1 MSKMDP
7 LVLVTF
13 SATAILAAVG
23 PSPSPNSISI
33 LGLLVMLQVYLR
45 IFSQKFCRLAATR
58 AALAIGI
65 AISYASTASNTLQS
79 STLSVVIL
87 VAVSALG
94 LAIPI
99 LVVWFDAH
107 YIGKNCWF
115 SWFQLTAFPAFC
127 ASVWGIVSLLSPV
140 GWLFVWSPMTGLGP
154 YAWVSLYLGTRG
166 DRFFC
171 DLRYMSFH
179 SDLDNAERASIVNL
193 PDLVLFRIYVPT
205 TSRCQ
210 YYYHFLCNFTA

>member
-7 LVLVTF
+7 LMLVAF
-13 SATAILAAVG
+13 SATAILAAVCPL
-23 PSPSPNSISI
+23 PSQNFIGI

-45 IFSQKFCRLAATR
+45 VFSQKFRRLAATR
-58 AALAIGI
+58 AAPAIGI

-87 VAVSALG
+87 VAVLALG

-107 YIGKNCWF
+107 YIGKNRWF
-115 SWFQLTAFPAFC
+115 SWFRLTAFPAFC

-140 GWLFVWSPMTGLGP
+140 GWLFVWSPVTGLGL
-154 YAWVSLYLGTRG
+154 YTWVSSYLGMLNWRPITGPTGHR
-166 DRFFC
+166 
-171 DLRYMSFH
+171 LSLI
-179 SDLDNAERASIVNL
+179 SELSIQ
-193 PDLVLFRIYVPT
+193 PI
-205 TSRCQ
+205 SR
-210 YYYHFLCNFTA
+210 